1 MGVTNT
7 VNLDQVFRKVTSQ
20 QVAKL
25 SSAAEEANYI
35 AHQFRSAHLKENLP
49 WSQMAVILR
58 SPGSQVAALQRAFA
72 VNNVPVE
79 IDAMALSL
87 ADNPA
92 IKPIL
97 TIAQIALKQ
106 IQLIPANWDQISEL
120 LQSPFAGADA
130 IAIRQMRIAL
140 SKAERASH
148 GESAKSST
156 ELILDSLTSPSIAI
170 EWEQATSLKRLND
183 LISSANKSLKS
194 KGDISDLL
202 WTIWSNA
209 KNYEGEAIS
218 QSWRDAALA
227 GGVNGAIADAN
238 LDAVVQLFEVAR
250 RFTERMPGAK
260 PQLFINQ
267 LLGEKILSDAIT
279 ATAQRNEVVKVLTV
293 HSAKGQQWQFVALAG
308 MQEGV
313 WPNLKQRGS
322 LLGSERLVEIFRHGI
337 SNPQALDAISA
348 SGLQEDEARLLNVAT
363 TRATDKLLIT
373 AVQQEDNEPSRYFI
387 KFAGEDIEFTQPQR
401 AITQTALVAEL
412 RKILSNT
419 DDPTQQQ
426 FAARAL
432 KTLAENGAR
441 NADPKNWL
449 GTLAISDE
457 SPVVQADEQLRISPS
472 YLESFDQCGVKWM
485 LERSG
490 GRDSDSTAQ
499 VLGSAIHV
507 LAAQFKENPK
517 LTVDQLQER
526 LKGAWSLIDMN
537 QGWIKDYEYRR
548 ASTMLQKFFI
558 WQVSNKNKLVDV
570 ERRFEFQLG
579 SAKVTGSI
587 DRLEL
592 TAENKF
598 YIVDLKTG
606 QSAIS
611 VEDAKKNK
619 QLQVYQLAVVENGFE
634 PKLQTNQ
641 VAGAELLFVG
651 DQKTKTA
658 STRQQQEIDAD
669 LVRSELID
677 SAKGMSAGIFTA
689 KINER
694 CRSCSLKLACPIQP
708 QGRRVIE

>member
-1 MGVTNT
+1 
-7 VNLDQVFRKVTSQ
+7 LD
-20 QVAKL
+20 A
-25 SSAAEEANYI
+25 
-35 AHQFRSAHLKENLP
+35 
-49 WSQMAVILR
+49 
-58 SPGSQVAALQRAFA
+58 
-72 VNNVPVE
+72 
-79 IDAMALSL
+79 
-87 ADNPA
+87 
-92 IKPIL
+92 
-97 TIAQIALKQ
+97 
-106 IQLIPANWDQISEL
+106 
-120 LQSPFAGADA
+120 
-130 IAIRQMRIAL
+130 
-140 SKAERASH
+140 
-148 GESAKSST
+148 
-156 ELILDSLTSPSIAI
+156 LTSPSIAI

-209 KNYEGEAIS
+209 KNYEGESIS

-227 GGVNGAIADAN
+227 GGVNGAIGDAN
-238 LDAVVQLFEVAR
+238 LDAVIQLFEVAR

-363 TRATDKLLIT
+363 TRASDKLLIT

-412 RKILSNT
+412 RKILSNA
-419 DDPTQQQ
+419 DDPSQQQ

-432 KTLAENGAR
+432 KTLTENGAR

-507 LAAQFKENPK
+507 LAAQFKEDPK
-517 LTVDQLQER
+517 LTVDQLQDR

-548 ASTMLQKFFI
+548 ASTMLHKFFI

-634 PKLQTNQ
+634 PKLETNQ

>member
-1 MGVTNT
+1 
-7 VNLDQVFRKVTSQ
+7 
-20 QVAKL
+20 
-25 SSAAEEANYI
+25 
-35 AHQFRSAHLKENLP
+35 
-49 WSQMAVILR
+49 MAVILR

-548 ASTMLQKFFI
+548 ASTMLHKFFI

>member
-140 SKAERASH
+140 SKAERANH

-156 ELILDSLTSPSIAI
+156 ELILDALTSPSIAI

-238 LDAVVQLFEVAR
+238 LDAVIQLFEVAR

-412 RKILSNT
+412 RKILSNA

-507 LAAQFKENPK
+507 LAAQFKEDPK
-517 LTVDQLQER
+517 LTVDQLQDR

-548 ASTMLQKFFI
+548 ASTMLHKFFI
-558 WQVSNKNKLVDV
+558 WQVSNKNKLIDV